1 MKELN
6 IKRVFSIISA
16 ICFLVF
22 GIMNFM
28 SYYSI
33 INTSYAIPTD
43 LSSPSLIT
51 WSSLYT
57 FDYKFNHIMEIIVSI
72 TFGILAIML
81 FTNKKNKILLAGSSL
96 NLIASLILLVNVIKL
111 FKLGRMDIIFI
122 CLASIVLFVDI
133 LVNVIP
139 SLNKNLNIT
148 KVLTFILPVVMIISI
163 IFYLIKF
170 FSSDYDSYD
179 IPYLV
184 RGLLLLIGF
193 ISAGLWLSNFE
204 FGKAKNT
211 TTTTQYQPVQKKKTS
226 DADKLLTYKKLLD
239 NGSITQEE
247 FEQKKSEVIN
257 NK

>member
-28 SYYSI
+28 SFYSI
-33 INTSYAIPTD
+33 INTSYANPTD
-43 LSSPSLIT
+43 LSSTLT

-57 FDYKFNHIMEIIVSI
+57 FDYKFIHIMEIIVSI
-72 TFGILAIML
+72 TFVILAIIL
-81 FTNKKNKILLAGSSL
+81 FTNKKNKILLASSGL

-111 FKLGRMDIIFI
+111 FKLGRIDIIFI

-148 KVLTFILPVVMIISI
+148 KVLTFILPVVMLISI

-184 RGLLLLIGF
+184 RVLLLLIGF

-211 TTTTQYQPVQKKKTS
+211 TTTTQYQPVQQKKTS
-226 DADKLLTYKKLLD
+226 DADKLLTYKRLLD

-247 FEQKKSEVIN
+247 FEQKKSEVLN

>member
-33 INTSYAIPTD
+33 INTSYANPTD
-43 LSSPSLIT
+43 LSSPLT

-72 TFGILAIML
+72 TFVILAIML
-81 FTNKKNKILLAGSSL
+81 FTNKKNKILLASSGL

>member
-28 SYYSI
+28 SFYSI
-33 INTSYAIPTD
+33 INTSYANPTD
-43 LSSPSLIT
+43 LSSTLT

-72 TFGILAIML
+72 TFVILAIIL
-81 FTNKKNKILLAGSSL
+81 FTNKKNKILLASSGL

-111 FKLGRMDIIFI
+111 FKLGRIDIIFI

-148 KVLTFILPVVMIISI
+148 KVLTFILPVVMLISI

-184 RGLLLLIGF
+184 RVLLLLIGF

-211 TTTTQYQPVQKKKTS
+211 TTTTQYQPVQQKKTS
-226 DADKLLTYKKLLD
+226 DADKLLTYKRLLD

-247 FEQKKSEVIN
+247 FEQKKSEVLN